1 MNEVKLTATDATE
14 INKKLLESLENYNKM
29 LVHSMTDIPLGC
41 LCLEKKIE
49 EILFKNGFRR
59 VFDLV
64 DVDLAKIKG
73 LGKIRI
79 GKITSSLNQFLS
91 MG

>member
-1 MNEVKLTATDATE
+1 MSEVKLTATDATE

-79 GKITSSLNQFLS
+79 GKITSSLNQFLA

>member
-1 MNEVKLTATDATE
+1 MNEVKLSANDALE

-29 LVHSMTDIPLGC
+29 LLHSMTDIPLGC
-41 LCLEKKIE
+41 LCLDNKTE

-59 VFDLV
+59 VFDLI
-64 DVDLAKIKG
+64 DVDLREIKG

-79 GKITSSLNQFLS
+79 GKINAGLDQFLV
-91 MG
+91 MR